1 MCPRIKPCTKNS
13 QNYQVRNT
21 TIVMNSI
28 DVQDTIRNDIIRER
42 ERSKELREI
51 FQLTSLSLEMIH
63 DNTLWHHLIHVT
75 DPI

>member
-13 QNYQVRNT
+13 QKYEVRNT

-28 DVQDTIRNDIIRER
+28 GIQDTIMNDSIKRD
-42 ERSKELREI
+42 